1 MEGRQA
7 LPGMSSEQY
16 AEAQRLY
23 EVTEQAMAEER
34 WRMCCLMAMKPNGEL
49 LGRAEFELR
58 DHAHRMGAMTLEAA
72 VNERRKKGGTSA
84 AAWSAGSASRTPSSS
99 AGGPRRSP
107 V

>member
-1 MEGRQA
+1 MEGREPVA
-7 LPGMSSEQY
+7 GMSPEQY
-16 AEAQRLY
+16 AEAHRLY

-34 WRMCCLMAMKPNGEL
+34 CRMCCLMAMKPSGEL

-58 DHAHRMGAMTLEAA
+58 DHAHRLGAVTLEAA

-84 AAWSAGSASRTPSSS
+84 AASSAGNASKTPSSS